1 MHSVKPL
8 PDPIATTIPAAEAS
22 SAAES
27 DDLDALLASLDD
39 SSGADSAGGSG
50 MDAELAALLA
60 DL

>member
-8 PDPIATTIPAAEAS
+8 PDPIATTIP
-22 SAAES
+22 AAES